1 MDVKNRSRD
10 VNIRKPFG
18 LRSNYVQITFNYV
31 QFAQKLRKNYV
42 IFQLFFQLFWSTREM
57 LFFVVNWSKIIN
69 IHWTPGCCDTYFDE
83 FQRNLVV
90 WTMILSGCKQ
100 KCFEPMPIVT
110 VTIVLLNGS

>member
-42 IFQLFFQLFWSTREM
+42 IFQLFFSTF
-57 LFFVVNWSKIIN
+57 LVNSGNVVFCGKLIENNQHSLD
-69 IHWTPGCCDTYFDE
+69 P
-83 FQRNLVV
+83 R
-90 WTMILSGCKQ
+90 
-100 KCFEPMPIVT
+100 
-110 VTIVLLNGS
+110 VL